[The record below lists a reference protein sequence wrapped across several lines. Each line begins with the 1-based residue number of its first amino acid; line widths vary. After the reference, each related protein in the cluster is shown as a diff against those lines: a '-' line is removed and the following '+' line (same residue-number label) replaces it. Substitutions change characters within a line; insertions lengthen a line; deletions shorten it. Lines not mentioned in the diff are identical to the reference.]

1 MFRSFVFLLLVVM
14 FTLMLLLA
22 AQGGRSFEEVWS
34 TGLVTAAHSWTDFF
48 LNPVLRDEG
57 RLNSFILFF
66 IGEKGSPTSIRFP
79 SIAAG
84 LLCLMCMGMFAFER
98 WGEKHAFWSV
108 VFFTLSYPAL
118 VVFSEA
124 QGSALTMCLAALGAL
139 VLQRALR
146 EFAWIR
152 VPLFWSVCGLGIFS
166 DLGFA
171 IPLAGFTAWILAFR
185 IETNAPLRIRA
196 AQAALLILPT
206 LGGAVAWWWI
216 VPKMLPSTLTVTAA
230 SRSGIELLEDFSTLL
245 SGLPEREGMLAMA
258 LMTIVVAS
266 GIFLL
271 YRRGEGI
278 FVFFLV
284 VFLFAPA
291 AVALLHRGAWTILS
305 PVFPFFPILLSFLW
319 LETSHVKGRGIHI
332 GVAALLV
339 LAISGH
345 VTKSFDLITNS
356 RGSYRDVL
364 ARLHEVSP
372 DGIVFIGGDPENAQR
387 LLIQTFGR
395 EVYEEKTP
403 RFAHV
408 TSARWADS
416 TPEWIV
422 QETNRRDGATA
433 KSLKFDFAS
442 YEPFGVF
449 PERGMAGRVWQ
460 VYVRAE

>member
-1 MFRSFVFLLLVVM
+1 MFRSFVFLLLVMM
-14 FTLMLLLA
+14 FTMMLLLA
-22 AQGGRSFEEVWS
+22 AQGGRSLEEVWS
-34 TGLVTAAHSWTDFF
+34 TGLVTATHSWPDFF
-48 LNPVLRDEG
+48 LNPALRDEG

-66 IGEKGSPTSIRFP
+66 VGEKGGPTSIRFP

-84 LLCLMCMGMFAFER
+84 LLCLIWTGIFAFER

-139 VLQRALR
+139 VLQRALH
-146 EFAWIR
+146 EFSWVR
-152 VPLFWSVCGLGIFS
+152 VPLFWSICGLGIFS

-171 IPLAGFTAWILAFR
+171 IPLAGYTAWILAFR
-185 IETNAPLRIRA
+185 IETNAPCRIRA
-196 AQAALLILPT
+196 AQVALLILPA
-206 LGGAVAWWWI
+206 LGAALAWWWI
-216 VPKMLPSTLTVTAA
+216 IPKMLPSTLTVTAS

-245 SGLPEREGMLAMA
+245 SGVPESEGMLAVA
-258 LMTIVVAS
+258 LMLIVVAS
-266 GIFLL
+266 AILLL
-271 YRRGEGI
+271 YRKGEGI
-278 FVFFLV
+278 SVFFLV
-284 VFLFAPA
+284 MFILAPA
-291 AVALLHRGAWTILS
+291 AVALLHRGAWTILA

-319 LETSHVKGRGIHI
+319 LETSNLKARAIHFGA
-332 GVAALLV
+332 GVLLV

-345 VTKSFDLITNS
+345 LTKSFELILNS

-372 DGIVFIGGDPENAQR
+372 DGIVFIGGDPEQAQR
-387 LLIQTFGR
+387 ILIQTFGK
-395 EVYEEKTP
+395 EIHKEKTP

-416 TPEWIV
+416 TPEWVV

-433 KSLKFDFAS
+433 KSLKFDFAT

-449 PERGMAGRVWQ
+449 PERGMAGRIWQ